1 MYILNFEKYNL
12 NKLYYLIFYNI
23 FFMKKKDEKKLN
35 IKVRNYNGTLDKL
48 RNIQILLEKESSLK
62 SLCK

>member
-1 MYILNFEKYNL
+1 
-12 NKLYYLIFYNI
+12 
-23 FFMKKKDEKKLN
+23 MKKKDEKKLN
-35 IKVRNYNGTLDKL
+35 IKVRNYNGTLDTL

>member
-1 MYILNFEKYNL
+1 
-12 NKLYYLIFYNI
+12 
-23 FFMKKKDEKKLN
+23 MKKKDEKKLN